1 MKNPFLAEMLI
12 GFAMLGGMAPYA
24 IGMPAEQTNAPV
36 QGASLYSRL
45 GGYDALVAVTKD
57 FIGRLATDPQL
68 SKFFV
73 GLNDT
78 SKARVQSHIVDF
90 LCVATGGPCI
100 YTGQDMKTAHT
111 GLHIT
116 EADWNVSAAHL
127 TETLNKFNVP
137 QKEQGEVMSA
147 IGGLKGDIVGR

>member
-1 MKNPFLAEMLI
+1 MKKQFLAVVLM
-12 GFAMLGGMAPYA
+12 GFELLGGMVPFAVATPT
-24 IGMPAEQTNAPV
+24 EQDASA
-36 QGASLYSRL
+36 QGQSLYSRL

-57 FIGRLATDPQL
+57 FIGRLAIDQQL

-78 SKARVQSHIVDF
+78 SKARVQSHVVDF

-116 EADWNVSAAHL
+116 DADWNLAAQRL
-127 TETLNKFNVP
+127 TETLNKFKVP
-137 QKEQGEVMSA
+137 QREQGEVMTA